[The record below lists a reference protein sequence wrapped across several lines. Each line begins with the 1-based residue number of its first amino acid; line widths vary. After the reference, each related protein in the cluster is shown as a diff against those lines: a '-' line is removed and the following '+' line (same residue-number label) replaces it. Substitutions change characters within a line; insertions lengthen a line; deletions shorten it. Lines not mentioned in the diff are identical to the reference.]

1 MYLLIFTSSFNKDYK
16 KIIKRNTLLQ
26 KRILKSLT
34 LLSNNPNYQSLR
46 THKVNSIE
54 FDNVWSSWVTEDVRI
69 IWEYNNNTA
78 IKLLA
83 LGTHSGSNK
92 VYK

>member
-54 FDNVWSSWVTEDVRI
+54 FDNVWSSWVTGDVRI

>member
-16 KIIKRNTLLQ
+16 KIIKRNPLLQ

-54 FDNVWSSWVTEDVRI
+54 FDNVWSSWVTGDVRI
-69 IWEYNNNTA
+69 IWEYNNNSA

-83 LGTHSGSNK
+83 LGAHSGSNK

>member
-1 MYLLIFTSSFNKDYK
+1 MYQLLFTSSFNKDYR
-16 KIIKRNTLLQ
+16 KIAKRNTLLQ
-26 KRILKSLT
+26 QRILKSLNI
-34 LLSNNPNYQSLR
+34 LSNNPNYPSLR

-54 FDNVWSSWVTEDVRI
+54 FDNVWSSWVTGDVRI
-69 IWEYNNNTA
+69 IWEYNNKSV